1 MEESKIDM
9 FFMTYGSYF
18 ESHQVSQL
26 QQRLKSLDN
35 SKFQVLQSLSLKN
48 PTTILIVSIL
58 AGGLG
63 IDRILIGDVGL
74 GIIKLITCGGLG
86 VWTIVDWFLIMGETR
101 KKNYEKVLQ
110 FS

>member
-18 ESHQVSQL
+18 ESHHVSEL

-35 SKFQVLQSLSLKN
+35 SKFQVLQSLNLKN

-58 AGGLG
+58 VGGFG
-63 IDRILIGDVGL
+63 VDRILIGDVGL